1 MEVFLN
7 KALNYFI
14 AFALGL
20 ILPIHTSM
28 LCVAVLVFTD
38 AFTGIVAAL
47 KRGERF
53 ESKKL
58 KQTVVKMC
66 LYEVVIV
73 IAHMIEL
80 HIFGGLF
87 PLLNTCLS
95 IISMVEFSSLVEN
108 LTKYTGNDVGKLIKA
123 KIAHLLNP
131 APINVKEEKPLDKKE
146 EEVDDK

>member
-1 MEVFLN
+1 MDLFLS
-7 KALNYFI
+7 KVLNYFI

-47 KRGERF
+47 KRGEKF

-58 KQTVVKMC
+58 KQTVVKIF
-66 LYEVVIV
+66 LYEIVIV

-108 LTKYTGNDVGKLIKA
+108 LTKYTGNDVGRLIKA
-123 KIAHLLNP
+123 KISHLLNP
-131 APINVKEEKPLDKKE
+131 TPIKIEKEKEEDKT
-146 EEVDDK
+146 DDK